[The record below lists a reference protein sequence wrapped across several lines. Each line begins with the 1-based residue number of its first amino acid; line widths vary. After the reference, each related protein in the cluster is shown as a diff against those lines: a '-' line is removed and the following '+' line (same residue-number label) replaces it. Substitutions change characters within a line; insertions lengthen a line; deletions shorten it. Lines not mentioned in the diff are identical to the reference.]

1 MQVSSNSETMS
12 QATVEK
18 MTLNKLNLNAC
29 GTFKYKHLVQSS
41 REYPEIQL
49 QIWDSSEYWQPW
61 RYKVKLM
68 QSYVE
73 LKGKRILGIILSNT
87 SIMKPMI

>member
-18 MTLNKLNLNAC
+18 KILNKLNLNAY

-41 REYPEIQL
+41 REYPEMQF
-49 QIWDSSEYWQPW
+49 QI
-61 RYKVKLM
+61 
-68 QSYVE
+68 
-73 LKGKRILGIILSNT
+73 
-87 SIMKPMI
+87 